1 MEGSTALHFAAD
13 VLPFVSTFKKISDG
27 RLPTL
32 YVTDRHISSAPHDA
46 LKMIRLLIRHGAD
59 VTLRNADGKTALDRA
74 TYRYERALSE
84 YSNHPEIVKVYEL
97 IVEELKAAE
106 LKQAITGIINV
117 LGEAEALLNSG
128 QDLVR
133 AQSTIRAA
141 KDALE
146 LLRSKSKSS
155 SSGSGF

>member
-1 MEGSTALHFAAD
+1 
-13 VLPFVSTFKKISDG
+13 
-27 RLPTL
+27 
-32 YVTDRHISSAPHDA
+32 
-46 LKMIRLLIRHGAD
+46 MIRLLIRHGAD